1 MYVNMLSAMAVG
13 YVIETFKYSLDVRL
27 AGVCVCMCEWAD
39 IEGEIEIEIE

>member
-27 AGVCVCMCEWAD
+27 DSVSVCVCEWAD
-39 IEGEIEIEIE
+39 REGELDIE

>member
-27 AGVCVCMCEWAD
+27 DGVYVCVCVSGQ
-39 IEGEIEIEIE
+39 I